1 MATLRSTDVVS
12 PRLHTRFARA
22 ISSRFAKEAV
32 RARFLQALPSRRIA
46 AQFLSGLQQIS
57 TSSRPKSW
65 ESRRSQRVVSIT
77 RRCLSSTADSGIL
90 PPLFAPR
97 YYFTQFYLLEATIYM
112 SDYHIALPSKPRIV
126 TESERSGTY
135 EIDGLCPGYGYTLGN
150 SLRRSVLS
158 SLPGAA
164 VTHVKIPG
172 VAHEFS
178 TIEGV
183 KEDVVTILL
192 NIRRIRFKLLTD
204 EPQTITLSIK
214 GPAAVTAADLKLPGQ
229 VEVLNP
235 EQHIAEV
242 TGKTTLEIELRAER
256 GLGYV
261 PKETHQKE
269 RVDIGAIALDA
280 IFSPIRRVNYE
291 VENMRVGDRTDFNR
305 LRILVETDG
314 TIAPREALE
323 HSIETMIHQLKSI
336 VGFREE
342 ERESM
347 PAVNGDAGRSEK
359 ADRSMPMDSEML
371 KTRISEL
378 RMPQRVEMAL
388 DNASIRTV
396 GGLVRK
402 REDDLLAI
410 EGLGQKGLQ
419 DIKRAL
425 SNMGLTLRS
434 DK

>member
-1 MATLRSTDVVS
+1 
-12 PRLHTRFARA
+12 
-22 ISSRFAKEAV
+22 
-32 RARFLQALPSRRIA
+32 
-46 AQFLSGLQQIS
+46 
-57 TSSRPKSW
+57 
-65 ESRRSQRVVSIT
+65 
-77 RRCLSSTADSGIL
+77 
-90 PPLFAPR
+90 
-97 YYFTQFYLLEATIYM
+97 M

-135 EIDGLCPGYGYTLGN
+135 EVDGLYPGYGYTLGN
-150 SLRRSVLS
+150 SLRRIILS

-172 VAHEFS
+172 VPHEFS

-192 NIRRIRFKLLTD
+192 NIRKIRLRILTD
-204 EPQTITLSIK
+204 EPQTISLTAK
-214 GPAAVTAADLKLPGQ
+214 GPKEVTAGDLKLPGQ
-229 VEVLNP
+229 VEILNP
-235 EQHIAEV
+235 ESHIAEL

-261 PKETHQKE
+261 PKELHQKE

-305 LRILVETDG
+305 LRILIETDG

-323 HSIETMIHQLKSI
+323 RAIETMIHQLKAV
-336 VGFREE
+336 VGVKEE
-342 ERESM
+342 DTGEAEAGSRSTKSKDGGKDDK
-347 PAVNGDAGRSEK
+347 PAL
-359 ADRSMPMDSEML
+359 DSEVL
-371 KTRISEL
+371 KTRITEL
-378 RMPQRVEMAL
+378 KLPQRVEDAL
-388 DNASIRTV
+388 DNVSIRTV

-402 REDDLLAI
+402 REDDLLSI

-425 SNMGLTLRS
+425 SNLGLTLRS
-434 DK
+434 Q